1 VGRKNIIYTYKMLDE
16 VDLDTSTDS
25 TATVTTT
32 IDHLSI
38 NIVWASAASG
48 AHTGSVVVQG
58 TNFDPDDSSF
68 VAGNWFDLTLSGGT
82 IALTGTTS
90 GEHLVVFDKIPFRAI
105 RLVYTNS
112 THSAGT
118 LSAIISAKTIGA

>member
-1 VGRKNIIYTYKMLDE
+1 MGRKNIIYTYKMLDG
-16 VDLDTSTDS
+16 VDLDTSVNS

-32 IDHLSI
+32 IDHMSI

-58 TNFDPDDSSF
+58 TNLDPDSASF
-68 VAGNWFDLTLSGGT
+68 AAGDWFDLTLSGGT
-82 IALTGTTS
+82 ITLTGATS
-90 GEHLVVFDKIPFRAI
+90 GEHVVVFDKIPFRAI

-118 LSAIISAKTIGA
+118 FSAIMSAKTIGA